1 MWQESARAITSSKI
15 AETKSET
22 TCTSSYDKKAS
33 IKFQISPMKDV
44 RGVAGTRS
52 DGGKDGQN
60 DGRTDGE
67 RTHTRTDEGHL

>member
-1 MWQESARAITSSKI
+1 
-15 AETKSET
+15 
-22 TCTSSYDKKAS
+22 
-33 IKFQISPMKDV
+33 MKDV